1 MELSLPTAIINAAI
15 GNAVLASLL
24 SYLRLRPGM
33 PAGLGWWAAGFWLHT
48 LRYVGFMAQPVLGTK
63 ASLIM
68 ADSVHGIAAVFV
80 LAGTAEFVGGGW
92 PRRWVWTASAAVVVF
107 VAGAVLSDA
116 GFLVRTIP
124 QYTLSGL
131 ANLAAGVL
139 LLRNMPE
146 TSRVGYKLAA
156 ASLIVWGAHKLDY
169 PILRPVEWFAPY
181 GFMLAYI
188 LSLTLALGLV
198 MMAQSALAEVAERE
212 AVRRRRAQESY
223 RQLIEHAE
231 IAIWD
236 ENLTGLKGTFERLR
250 DEGVTD
256 LRSHI
261 EAHPDIM
268 NEIRLGVWVNDI
280 NPAALRMYKASD
292 KKDLMAALEKIWWD
306 MDRGGLV
313 DAVSTV
319 WEGQEAYHGTVRQQT
334 LEGDTLEVVMS
345 IPRLTS
351 ESSWENVPVTMLDV
365 TDLKNAERELR
376 QAKDEA
382 EMANRAKSE
391 FLASMSHDL
400 RTPLNAVLGF
410 AQMLQLET
418 NAPLTEA
425 QRSQV
430 DNIIVGGTH
439 LMELINDI
447 LDLAK
452 IEAEQLDLVME
463 TVDAATVV
471 AECITLSAP
480 LAKAEQVT
488 IENRSSA
495 RGAVWL
501 NTDSVRFTQVLL
513 NLLSNAVKYNNTGGS
528 VTVDGEVRDNGA
540 LRLQVT
546 DTGIG
551 ISETDRPRIFQMFQ
565 RFGTSATLAREGTGI
580 GLSVSKLLVE
590 RMGGAIGFESEA
602 GVGSTFWIELPLAP
616 AEEGTAEG
624 SA

>member
-1 MELSLPTAIINAAI
+1 M
-15 GNAVLASLL
+15 
-24 SYLRLRPGM
+24 
-33 PAGLGWWAAGFWLHT
+33 
-48 LRYVGFMAQPVLGTK
+48 
-63 ASLIM
+63 
-68 ADSVHGIAAVFV
+68 
-80 LAGTAEFVGGGW
+80 
-92 PRRWVWTASAAVVVF
+92 ASAVVVVF

-156 ASLIVWGAHKLDY
+156 ASLIVWGLHKFDY

-198 MMAQSALAEVAERE
+198 MMAQSALAGVAERE
-212 AVRRRRAQESY
+212 AARRRRAQESY

-236 ENLTGLKGTFERLR
+236 ENLTGLKDTFERLR
-250 DEGVTD
+250 DEGVSD
-256 LRSHI
+256 LRRHI
-261 EAHPDIM
+261 ETHPEIM

-280 NPAALRMYKASD
+280 NPAALRMYKAGD
-292 KKDLMAALEKIWWD
+292 KKDLMDALEKIWWD
-306 MDRGGLV
+306 MDRGGLI
-313 DAVSTV
+313 DAVVTV
-319 WEGQEAYHGTVRQQT
+319 WEGREAHHGTVRQQT

-345 IPRLTS
+345 IPRLTR

-365 TDLKNAERELR
+365 TDLKTAERELR

-418 NAPLTEA
+418 NAPLTAA
-425 QRSQV
+425 QRAQV

-471 AECITLSAP
+471 ADCITLSAP
-480 LAKAEQVT
+480 LAKAEQVSM
-488 IENRSSA
+488 ENRFSA

-513 NLLSNAVKYNNTGGS
+513 NLLSNAVKYNKAGGS

-540 LRLQVT
+540 LRLEVA
-546 DTGIG
+546 DTGVG
-551 ISETDRPRIFQMFQ
+551 ISEADRPRIFQMFQ

-590 RMGGAIGFESEA
+590 RMGGTIGFESET

-616 AEEGTAEG
+616 AAEGTAQET
-624 SA
+624 A

>member
-1 MELSLPTAIINAAI
+1 MELSLPTAIVNAAI

-24 SYLRLRPGM
+24 TYLRLRPGM
-33 PAGLGWWAAGFWLHT
+33 PAGLGWWAAAFWLQT
-48 LRYVGFMAQPVLGTK
+48 ARYIGFLAEPGLGHS
-63 ASLIM
+63 ASLIL
-68 ADSVHGIAAVFV
+68 ADSLHGTAAVFL
-80 LAGTAEFVGGGW
+80 LAGTAEFVERGRNRKW
-92 PRRWVWTASAAVVVF
+92 IWLASAGVTAF

-146 TSRVGYKLAA
+146 KSRIGYRLAA
-156 ASLIVWGAHKLDY
+156 GSLIVWGLHKFDY

-181 GFMLAYI
+181 GFMLAYV

-198 MMAQSALAEVAERE
+198 MMAQTALAAAVERE
-212 AVRRRRAQESY
+212 AMQRRRAQESY

-250 DEGVTD
+250 GEGVTD
-256 LRSHI
+256 LRQYM
-261 EAHPDIM
+261 ETHPELLD
-268 NEIRLGVWVNDI
+268 EIRLGVWVNDV
-280 NPAALRMYKASD
+280 NPAALRLYKASD
-292 KKDLMAALEKIWWD
+292 KKDLMAALEKIWWE
-306 MDRGGLV
+306 MDRQGLV
-313 DAVSTV
+313 DAVATV
-319 WEGQEAYHGTVRQQT
+319 WEGKEAYHGTVRQHT
-334 LEGDTLEVVMS
+334 LNGEMLEVVMS
-345 IPRLTS
+345 VPRLGP
-351 ESSWENVPVTMLDV
+351 ENSWENVPVTMLDV
-365 TDLKNAERELR
+365 TELKNAERELR
-376 QAKDEA
+376 RAKDGA
-382 EMANRAKSE
+382 ETANRAKSE

-418 NAPLTEA
+418 SAPLTEA
-425 QRSQV
+425 QRAQV
-430 DNIIVGGTH
+430 DHIIVGGTH

-463 TVDAATVV
+463 TVDAAAVV
-471 AECITLSAP
+471 AECISLSAP
-480 LAKAEQVT
+480 LARAEKVS
-488 IENRSSA
+488 IENRFSG
-495 RGAVWL
+495 RGEVWL
-501 NTDSVRFTQVLL
+501 NTDPVRFTQVLL
-513 NLLSNAVKYNNTGGS
+513 NLLSNAVKYNKAGGKVS
-528 VTVDGEVRDNGA
+528 VDGEVRANGT
-540 LRLQVT
+540 LRLEIT

-551 ISETDRPRIFQMFQ
+551 ISEADRPRIFQMFQ

-590 RMGGAIGFESEA
+590 RMGGSIGFESET
-602 GVGSTFWIELPLAP
+602 GVGSTFWIELPLEA
-616 AEEGTAEG
+616 AEEGAAREKN
-624 SA
+624 

>member
-1 MELSLPTAIINAAI
+1 M
-15 GNAVLASLL
+15 LASLL

-33 PAGLGWWAAGFWLHT
+33 PAGLGWWAAAFWLQT
-48 LRYVGFMAQPVLGTK
+48 ARYLGFLAAPALGQS
-63 ASLIM
+63 ASLIL
-68 ADSVHGIAAVFV
+68 ADSLHGIAAVFL
-80 LAGTAEFVGGGW
+80 LAGTVEFTGRIWHRG
-92 PRRWVWTASAAVVVF
+92 WVWAASGLVVAF

-146 TSRVGYKLAA
+146 RSRAGYKLAA
-156 ASLIVWGAHKLDY
+156 ASLIVWGLHKLDY
-169 PILRPVEWFAPY
+169 PVLRPVEWFAPY

-212 AVRRRRAQESY
+212 AARRRRAQESY

-256 LRSHI
+256 LRAYI
-261 EAHPDIM
+261 ETNPEIM
-268 NEIRLGVWVNDI
+268 QEIRLGVWVNDI
-280 NPAALRMYKASD
+280 NPAALRMYKAGD
-292 KKDLMAALEKIWWD
+292 KQDLMAALETIWWE
-306 MDRGGLV
+306 MDRNGLI
-313 DAVSTV
+313 DAVTTV
-319 WEGQEAYHGTVRQQT
+319 WKGQEAYHGTVRQHT
-334 LEGDTLEVVMS
+334 LEGDSLEVVMS
-345 IPRLTS
+345 IPRLLP

-365 TDLKNAERELR
+365 TELKNAERELR

-382 EMANRAKSE
+382 ELANRAKSE

-418 NAPLTEA
+418 SAPLTEA
-425 QRSQV
+425 QRAQI
-430 DNIIVGGTH
+430 DNIIIGGTH

-463 TVDAATVV
+463 TVDAATAV
-471 AECITLSAP
+471 AECISLSTP
-480 LAKAEQVT
+480 LANAEKVS
-488 IENRSSA
+488 IENRFSG

-501 NTDSVRFTQVLL
+501 TIDSVRFTQVLL
-513 NLLSNAVKYNNTGGS
+513 NLLSNAVKYNKAGGS
-528 VTVDGEVRDNGA
+528 VTVDGEVRDNGV
-540 LRLQVT
+540 LRLEVT

-551 ISETDRPRIFQMFQ
+551 ISDTDRPRIFQMFQ

-590 RMGGAIGFESEA
+590 RMGGAIGFESEP

-616 AEEGTAEG
+616 AEEDAVQEAG
-624 SA
+624 